1 MVMAKKKT
9 TKQAIKKSSTSEQFL
24 SMRLTR
30 QTIYWLILSLLV
42 VGLAIWVLQLTIQIQ
57 GIYDRVEYLNATNEM
72 TIPTK

>member
-1 MVMAKKKT
+1 
-9 TKQAIKKSSTSEQFL
+9 
-24 SMRLTR
+24 MRLTR